1 MAICPWN
8 KFASRAKEQKLAAK
22 TGTDLPSLADL
33 LKLDDTDFRQFFAG
47 TPVRR
52 AGYERFLRNVLI
64 AAGNSG
70 DAGLKPMVAPFLDHS
85 SALLRAMGILVVR
98 QLADDDIWQG
108 LREGYLP
115 DERDQLVRREWQ
127 DN

>member
-1 MAICPWN
+1 MP
-8 KFASRAKEQKLAAK
+8 
-22 TGTDLPSLADL
+22 PLADL
-33 LKLDDTDFRQFFAG
+33 LRLDDANFRQFFAG

-70 DAGLKPMVAPFLDHS
+70 DTGLMPMVTPFLDHS
-85 SALLRAMGILVVR
+85 SALLRAMAIWALR

-108 LREGYLP
+108 LRRVYLP
-115 DERDQLVRREWQ
+115 DERDQTVRREWQ

>member
-1 MAICPWN
+1 M
-8 KFASRAKEQKLAAK
+8 
-22 TGTDLPSLADL
+22 
-33 LKLDDTDFRQFFAG
+33 
-47 TPVRR
+47 
-52 AGYERFLRNVLI
+52 LI

-70 DAGLKPMVAPFLDHS
+70 DAGLMPMVTPFLDHS
-85 SALLRAMGILVVR
+85 SALLRSMAIWALR

-108 LREGYLP
+108 LREDYLP